1 MSKLN
6 YISNL
11 LHFLDEKIEILK
23 TNHCGSILVEV
34 ERTIHPLL

>member
-6 YISNL
+6 YVYNL
-11 LHFLDEKIEILK
+11 LHLLDENIEILK
-23 TNHCGSILVEV
+23 TNHCGFILVEV